1 MVEEVL
7 AVLLIGIS
15 RLQLQLQTRNLIL
28 TILAAALP
36 VSKGDFSGID
46 LKSWCGTHITDMVE

>member
-1 MVEEVL
+1 MVEEVS

-46 LKSWCGTHITDMVE
+46 LKS